1 MRTLVTG
8 TLWHHHGVGGGR
20 LPQVSSL
27 PPSAVS
33 RPPARDLG
41 LLAVGVAAVSTSA
54 PLIAATAAPAL
65 AIAFWRTAF
74 GTVAIAPFAV
84 RRRGEWGA
92 ADRRARRAAILAG
105 LLLAAHF
112 ATWIPSLE
120 FTSVASSTALVATQ
134 PLWAALIARARGQ
147 HVPGRAWI
155 GMAVAFAGVLLLTG
169 VDLQVSREA
178 LLGDLLALVGAVFAA
193 GYVTAGAGARQVLST
208 TAYTAVCYGVCAA
221 ALLPLCLIAGADLS
235 GYDATTWG
243 QLLLLT
249 AVAQLLGHSV
259 LNAALR
265 RTPPTVL
272 SLAILF
278 EMPGATLI
286 AAVWLGQ
293 LPPAGVIPAALLL
306 LAGVALVVTGQGRS
320 VPPSIPA
327 E

>member
-1 MRTLVTG
+1 MSA
-8 TLWHHHGVGGGR
+8 
-20 LPQVSSL
+20 PS

-33 RPPARDLG
+33 RPPARDFG

-74 GTVAIAPFAV
+74 GTLAIAPFAW

-92 ADRRARRAAILAG
+92 ADRRVRWAAVLAG

-120 FTSVASSTALVATQ
+120 YTSVASSTALVATQ
-134 PLWAALIARARGQ
+134 PLWAALIARVRGQ
-147 HVPGRAWI
+147 HVPRRAWA

-169 VDLQVSREA
+169 VDLQVSPTA
-178 LLGDLLALVGAVFAA
+178 LFGDLLALVGAVFAA
-193 GYVTAGAGARQVLST
+193 GYVTAGAGARQALST
-208 TAYTAVCYGVCAA
+208 TTYTAACYGVCAA
-221 ALLPLCLIAGADLS
+221 ALLPLCGVTGTELS

-265 RTPPTVL
+265 TTPPTVL

-286 AAVWLGQ
+286 AAIWLGQ
-293 LPPAGVIPAALLL
+293 LPPTGVIPAALLL
-306 LAGVALVVTGQGRS
+306 LAGIALVVTGQGRS